1 MNDGV
6 EFFRVGLSMHESTMQ
21 AMASRLAAAEAKMIA
36 FEQSGNEANSR
47 IRELERRNAIVDDE
61 DEPDFDSDSGE
72 VENSFKRL
80 IRLTS
85 SKGKDTDKRKDSGKA
100 KVAPKRGGKKSKVA
114 PKSRGTSSHSL

>member
-6 EFFRVGLSMHESTMQ
+6 EFFRVGLNMHESAMR
-21 AMASRLAAAEAKMIA
+21 AMASRLADVEAKMIA

-72 VENSFKRL
+72 VENSFKGRG
-80 IRLTS
+80 
-85 SKGKDTDKRKDSGKA
+85 KGKDKDKRKDSGKVNDQPA
-100 KVAPKRGGKKSKVA
+100 KKSKVA
-114 PKSRGTSSHSL
+114 PKSRGKSSSSHSL

>member
-6 EFFRVGLSMHESTMQ
+6 EFFRVGLNMHESAMR
-21 AMASRLAAAEAKMIA
+21 AMASRLADVEAKMIA
-36 FEQSGNEANSR
+36 FEQLNSR
-47 IRELERRNAIVDDE
+47 IRELERRNAIVDGE

-72 VENSFKRL
+72 VENSFKGRG
-80 IRLTS
+80 
-85 SKGKDTDKRKDSGKA
+85 KGKDKDKRKDSGKA

>member
-6 EFFRVGLSMHESTMQ
+6 EFFRVGLNMHESAMR
-21 AMASRLAAAEAKMIA
+21 AMASRLADVEAKMIA
-36 FEQSGNEANSR
+36 FEQLNSR
-47 IRELERRNAIVDDE
+47 IRELERRNAIVTDE
-61 DEPDFDSDSGE
+61 DKPDFDSDSGE

-85 SKGKDTDKRKDSGKA
+85 SKGKDKNKRKDSGKA

>member
-6 EFFRVGLSMHESTMQ
+6 EFFRVGLNMHESAMR
-21 AMASRLAAAEAKMIA
+21 AMASRLADVEAKMIA

-47 IRELERRNAIVDDE
+47 IRELERRNAIVTDE

-72 VENSFKRL
+72 VENSFKGRG
-80 IRLTS
+80 
-85 SKGKDTDKRKDSGKA
+85 KGKDKDKRKYSGKA

-114 PKSRGTSSHSL
+114 PKSRGKSSSSHSL